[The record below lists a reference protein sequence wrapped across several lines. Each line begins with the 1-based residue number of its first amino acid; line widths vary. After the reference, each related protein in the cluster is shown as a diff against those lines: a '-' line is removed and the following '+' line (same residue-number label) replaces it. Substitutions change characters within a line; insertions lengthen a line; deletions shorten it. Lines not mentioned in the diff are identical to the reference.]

1 MRKQGNDTNRPQ
13 VEEKKGKRR
22 TLTVLGYALMI
33 VFLLIVL
40 PVVLPAI
47 FGYHTYTVGSDAT
60 GNISKYG
67 NVVYLKAV
75 SNDSYDEGN
84 IVAVQESD
92 SSRKVDVYYVD
103 ANDTAAQTLAI
114 REGETVSY
122 EQIAGKVVAKTP
134 FIGYLSQLCFSADG
148 IIVTILIFAA
158 GLGLMMYV
166 NKISKEINQ
175 ALEDQKAYS

>member
-103 ANDTAAQTLAI
+103 AACHVQGMKHR
-114 REGETVSY
+114 RER
-122 EQIAGKVVAKTP
+122 
-134 FIGYLSQLCFSADG
+134 
-148 IIVTILIFAA
+148 
-158 GLGLMMYV
+158 
-166 NKISKEINQ
+166 
-175 ALEDQKAYS
+175 

>member
-1 MRKQGNDTNRPQ
+1 MRKQGNNTNRPQ

-67 NVVYLKAV
+67 NVV
-75 SNDSYDEGN
+75 
-84 IVAVQESD
+84 
-92 SSRKVDVYYVD
+92 
-103 ANDTAAQTLAI
+103 
-114 REGETVSY
+114 
-122 EQIAGKVVAKTP
+122 
-134 FIGYLSQLCFSADG
+134 
-148 IIVTILIFAA
+148 
-158 GLGLMMYV
+158 
-166 NKISKEINQ
+166 
-175 ALEDQKAYS
+175 